1 MVADP
6 REGDRVSFNL
16 KSKPTDGKVVKR
28 LGMRLRVEH
37 EGGICWIELREITSL
52 LGNPA
57 PESEPETKRSSDKK
71 TSFPS
76 PAPYARAPEISA
88 VSELSDDC
96 SADAKKEMA
105 VHKNWNPHAP
115 IGHGVPQED
124 QAPMRTKAISSTKKQ
139 TAEANVV
146 YIQFPNGCATGAAT
160 SPHHFPRCLCHCA
173 RSSHDLPPV
182 GEPS

>member
-1 MVADP
+1 
-6 REGDRVSFNL
+6 
-16 KSKPTDGKVVKR
+16 
-28 LGMRLRVEH
+28 MRLRVEH

-52 LGNPA
+52 LGNHA
-57 PESEPETKRSSDKK
+57 PESEPETKRSSDPK
-71 TSFPS
+71 TSFPKTS
-76 PAPYARAPEISA
+76 NARAPAASA
-88 VSELSDDC
+88 VRELSDDC

-146 YIQFPNGCATGAAT
+146 YIEFPNGCATGVA
-160 SPHHFPRCLCHCA
+160 HHFPSLSLSLRAQQPRFASCW
-173 RSSHDLPPV
+173 
-182 GEPS
+182 